1 MNCPNCGY
9 LTNGENFCPFCGA
22 PLSGKRKRGGG
33 RRFPGGGNKLRPILG
48 IAAAVLVVVVVGALL
63 MGILGGDDDPAGVNN
78 GGGNASNNAGGGIS
92 SLFNGSGNSQPA
104 GPVANA
110 ITPSQY
116 NKAPANGVQ
125 DIRFW
130 MRGQFCR
137 NGVTDMGEY
146 KIYEYGS
153 GALDGDVVE
162 SYVAMLQQNGFTLVE
177 KFYESYYTNSYL
189 SYGLMCDFL
198 PGATTH
204 EQLFTSNQ
212 VHVSIYKSR
221 DTDWSFYIS
230 EDLEY
235 CDLGIRENGGN
246 VEIIPRGDSA
256 GAGLDRLSD
265 GSYQTSDGRLNTQV
279 GSAVVIREGV
289 QNTANAFLELENGR
303 CILTINGYM
312 PDEELVLDYE
322 EGSLDSG
329 DIFLINDLTDGEP
342 ALSMTIDGERVG
354 LNRKFGSEFHS
365 ITVRVMHYEESK
377 DAVLYIYVETHGGSP
392 AMMEVLCAFSTM
404 PYVEPPETRPTK
416 VDATY
421 STIEGET
428 YSMGKGDSIL
438 LDIGLETY
446 HFGSDY
452 FTYDWEV
459 VSGGDVV
466 DIYGV
471 GNNCYITG
479 TASGTAVVTLR
490 FGYTEEG
497 NNVLTGNPQTEHHT
511 KELTFTIHVK

>member
-9 LTNGENFCPFCGA
+9 QTNGENFCPFCGA
-22 PLSGKRKRGGG
+22 SLSGKGKRGGG
-33 RRFPGGGNKLRPILG
+33 RRFPGGSKKLLPILG
-48 IAAAVLVVVVVGALL
+48 IAAAVLVVVVVGAVLL
-63 MGILGGDDDPAGVNN
+63 GMLGGDDDPA
-78 GGGNASNNAGGGIS
+78 NAGGNGSNQSTGSGIG
-92 SLFNGSGNSQPA
+92 SLFNGSGSGQPA

-130 MRGQFCR
+130 MGGQFCR
-137 NGVTDMGEY
+137 NGVTDMGGY

-153 GALDGDVVE
+153 GALNKDTVAAYVE
-162 SYVAMLQQNGFTLVE
+162 MLQRNGFTLVE

-189 SYGLMCDFL
+189 SYGLTCDFM
-198 PGATTH
+198 PNATTH
-204 EQLFTSNQ
+204 EQVYTSNQ

-221 DTDWSFYIS
+221 NTDWSFYIS
-230 EDLEY
+230 SDLEY

-256 GAGLDRLSD
+256 GAGLTRLSN
-265 GSYQTSDGRLNTQV
+265 GSYQTSDGRLSTQV

-289 QNTANAFLELENGR
+289 QNTANAFLELEKGR
-303 CILTINGYM
+303 CILTIDGYM
-312 PDEELVLDYE
+312 PDEALVLDYE

-329 DIFLINDLTDGEP
+329 DIFLINDLADGEP

-365 ITVRVMHYEESK
+365 ITLRVMHYEESK
-377 DAVLYIYVETHGGSP
+377 DAVIYMYVETHGGSP
-392 AMMEVLCAFSTM
+392 AMLEVLCAFSTM

-421 STIEGET
+421 STIEDEDFSMKVGE
-428 YSMGKGDSIL
+428 SIL
-438 LDIGLETY
+438 LEIGLESY

-459 VSGGDVV
+459 VSGGEVV

-471 GNNCYITG
+471 GNNCYITA
-479 TASGTAVVTLR
+479 TESGTAVVTLR

-511 KELTFTIHVK
+511 AERTYTIRVK